1 MSVKSLLIDTSVWIE
16 FLEKQAR
23 AIDSLIPNGALRCH
37 PFVIGELV
45 VGDLGRRTT
54 LISAL
59 KAVRQLHVVKDADVV
74 EFVRDKKLA
83 GRGIGYIDCHL
94 LASVYFE
101 RQTYLWTSDK
111 RLRSAAVELGVAYPS
126 ANEWLAH

>member
-1 MSVKSLLIDTSVWIE
+1 MSSKGILIDTAIWIE
-16 FLEKQAR
+16 FLEKQAG
-23 AIDSLIPNGALRCH
+23 AIDSLLPDATTRCH

-45 VGDLGRRTT
+45 VGDFGRRRS

-59 KAVRQLHVVKDADVV
+59 HTVRHLNVVKDEDVV

-101 RQTYLWTSDK
+101 PQTYLWTSDK
-111 RLRSAAVELGVAYPS
+111 RLRSAAIELGVAFSS
-126 ANEWLAH
+126 ANEWRTH